1 MISFDD
7 LVDVG
12 GDTEQLENELRE
24 VRINTQVNR
33 FSIYDCKYSIQSLSS
48 MISTITVADYSA
60 SFTSLSYD
68 TSLLNSSMNDVISSL
83 KLS

>member
-24 VRINTQVNR
+24 VRINIE
-33 FSIYDCKYSIQSLSS
+33 F
-48 MISTITVADYSA
+48 
-60 SFTSLSYD
+60 
-68 TSLLNSSMNDVISSL
+68 
-83 KLS
+83 